1 MKKPL
6 KNLRTCATYV
16 PVLAKAL
23 AKAYPSTLQSSE
35 TVPLIFK
42 NDVNVA
48 LKSNKKISKLIRS
61 VKMCAIVANLL

>member
-1 MKKPL
+1 MHGQI
-6 KNLRTCATYV
+6 
-16 PVLAKAL
+16 
-23 AKAYPSTLQSSE
+23 QSSE

-42 NDVNVA
+42 NDINVA